1 MPKQTNIVALYFNL
15 DPIAHGTYMEKCC
28 PNGSKPKLSVVA
40 GQKWEQEHQSSQGLQ
55 SIYCCKDLCHF
66 SAQILPHLEPSV
78 SSDIIF
84 CKIHTSEASRARYNG
99 MRKTVDFGVSQKK
112 CVQIP
117 PVSLDSHQTVS
128 SLVKQ
133 RFISLLHSDITWD
146 NVGK

>member
-1 MPKQTNIVALYFNL
+1 M
-15 DPIAHGTYMEKCC
+15 
-28 PNGSKPKLSVVA
+28 VVSLNCLWLLVRNENKNTSLA
-40 GQKWEQEHQSSQGLQ
+40 RGCGGQ

-117 PVSLDSHQTVS
+117 PVSLDSHQTIS

-133 RFISLLHSDITWD
+133 WFISLLHSGIT
-146 NVGK
+146 